1 MNIARK
7 CRFPRPRQWSCALEK
22 IDVRFCI
29 YFGVEHTHQPALL
42 DKTAH
47 LALRIIEV
55 SESTGP
61 GWTGDH
67 TGRFEISLYAMPTKI
82 ALVGDV
88 LYGMAE
94 TGPIG
99 TSRYTI
105 STIDAALRIY
115 QNQSVFG
122 LVGCSRNRACCD
134 TGGLITLHAVG
145 RLEMYRP
152 VRISVRLF
160 YPIPAVVRGDAI
172 LKLT

>member
-7 CRFPRPRQWSCALEK
+7 CRFPRPRQWSCTLEK
-22 IDVRFCI
+22 IDVRFCVH
-29 YFGVEHTHQPALL
+29 FGVDHTHQLPFLE
-42 DKTAH
+42 KPAH
-47 LALRIIEV
+47 LTRRIIEV
-55 SESTGP
+55 SENTGSCR
-61 GWTGDH
+61 TGDH
-67 TGRFEISLYAMPTKI
+67 AGRFEVSLYAMPAKI
-82 ALVGDV
+82 ALIGDIFYWMEKAGSV
-88 LYGMAE
+88 W
-94 TGPIG
+94 